1 MLGSSDWENDVQK
14 ISPGMALIS
23 NPDTMHFWYKFIPDG
38 NQKDTAFALVYC
50 TKKVGNKRDSIVS
63 QGSITLLPSINYVH
77 AKMKIWTNGKYLWAR
92 TIGSTIVGEGA
103 NTFIFYTIALYG
115 ILPNN
120 ILVASILSGWFIKTL
135 IEIVFT
141 PVTCYVITKLK
152 KIEDE
157 DYFDKNT
164 NFNPFIIKS

>member
-1 MLGSSDWENDVQK
+1 LPASAGFDGADAYARVLGSVPRTLIGGWVAVWIGGILNDY
-14 ISPGMALIS
+14 IL
-23 NPDTMHFWYKFIPDG
+23 
-38 NQKDTAFALVYC
+38 
-50 TKKVGNKRDSIVS
+50 
-63 QGSITLLPSINYVH
+63 